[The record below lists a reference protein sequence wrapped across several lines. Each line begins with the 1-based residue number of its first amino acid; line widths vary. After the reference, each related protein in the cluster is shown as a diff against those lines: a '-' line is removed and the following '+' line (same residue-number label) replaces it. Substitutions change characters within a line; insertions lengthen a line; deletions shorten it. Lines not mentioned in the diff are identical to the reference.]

1 MVAGLGTGQPSVNF
15 ALTNAKANQTIT
27 FGSLANKIATD
38 PDFSVS
44 ATASSGLTV
53 SFAASGQCTVAA
65 TTVHLTG
72 AGSCTIT
79 ASQAGNSNVN
89 AAPDVPRTFTIA
101 KANQTITFGSLPN
114 KIAGDPD
121 FSVSATASSGLAVSF
136 AASGQCTI
144 AGTTVHL
151 TGAGSCTIT
160 ASQAGNS
167 DFNAAPDVPRSFTIA
182 GPLVSLSQTNY
193 NVNESTGFVAIT
205 VNRAGDLS
213 VPVTV
218 DYATNDTGA
227 SNICSTLNSGLAAAR
242 CDFGLILGTL
252 RFAATE
258 TRKTFV
264 IPITQDSFTE
274 GPETFTVSLS
284 NVNGNGASL
293 VTPSS
298 ATVTINDSAAPA
310 QNASDETDAFVR
322 QQYRDFL
329 NREADPAGLAFWKN
343 NIDKCNDP
351 AQRPAGQTLIACI
364 EVQRILTS
372 GAFFLSI
379 EFQQSGVFVR
389 DFYVAALNRP
399 ASGSQPLLVEF
410 LRDVEA
416 VQTGVV
422 VGVGNW
428 QQVLDNNRTAFMN
441 DFVVRPEFT
450 GLYPTTDTPTQY
462 VDKLYQH
469 AAVTGTTQERLD
481 TIAEFNG
488 AATASDP
495 GARGRALLRI
505 TQNGVFRQREGNRAF
520 VFMEYIGYLRRSPN
534 DPPDGNFDG
543 YNFWLT
549 KLNQFNGDFL
559 QAEMVKAFLSSIEY
573 RQRFGP

>member
-1 MVAGLGTGQPSVNF
+1 
-15 ALTNAKANQTIT
+15 
-27 FGSLANKIATD
+27 
-38 PDFSVS
+38 
-44 ATASSGLTV
+44 
-53 SFAASGQCTVAA
+53 
-65 TTVHLTG
+65 
-72 AGSCTIT
+72 
-79 ASQAGNSNVN
+79 
-89 AAPDVPRTFTIA
+89 
-101 KANQTITFGSLPN
+101 
-114 KIAGDPD
+114 
-121 FSVSATASSGLAVSF
+121 
-136 AASGQCTI
+136 
-144 AGTTVHL
+144 
-151 TGAGSCTIT
+151 
-160 ASQAGNS
+160 
-167 DFNAAPDVPRSFTIA
+167 
-182 GPLVSLSQTNY
+182 
-193 NVNESTGFVAIT
+193 
-205 VNRAGDLS
+205 
-213 VPVTV
+213 
-218 DYATNDTGA
+218 
-227 SNICSTLNSGLAAAR
+227 
-242 CDFGLILGTL
+242 
-252 RFAATE
+252 
-258 TRKTFV
+258 V

-274 GPETFTVSLS
+274 GSETFTVSLS
-284 NVNGNGASL
+284 NLNGNGASL
-293 VTPSS
+293 VTPTS

-310 QNASDETDAFVR
+310 QNASDDTEAFVR

-329 NREADPAGLAFWKN
+329 NREADAAGLAFWKN

-351 AQRPAGQTLIACI
+351 AQKPPGQTLVACI

-379 EFQQSGVFVR
+379 EFQQTGVFVR

-399 ASGSQPLLVEF
+399 VSGNQPILVEF

-416 VQTGVV
+416 VQSGVI

-428 QQVLDNNRTAFMN
+428 QQILDNNRAAFMN
-441 DFVVRPEFT
+441 DFVMRPEFA

-481 TIAEFNG
+481 AIAEFNG

-495 GARGRALLRI
+495 GARARALLRI
-505 TQNGVFRQREGNRAF
+505 TQNAAFRQREGNRAF

-573 RQRFGP
+573 RQRFGQ

>member
-1 MVAGLGTGQPSVNF
+1 M
-15 ALTNAKANQTIT
+15 
-27 FGSLANKIATD
+27 
-38 PDFSVS
+38 
-44 ATASSGLTV
+44 
-53 SFAASGQCTVAA
+53 
-65 TTVHLTG
+65 
-72 AGSCTIT
+72 
-79 ASQAGNSNVN
+79 
-89 AAPDVPRTFTIA
+89 
-101 KANQTITFGSLPN
+101 
-114 KIAGDPD
+114 
-121 FSVSATASSGLAVSF
+121 
-136 AASGQCTI
+136 
-144 AGTTVHL
+144 
-151 TGAGSCTIT
+151 
-160 ASQAGNS
+160 
-167 DFNAAPDVPRSFTIA
+167 
-182 GPLVSLSQTNY
+182 
-193 NVNESTGFVAIT
+193 
-205 VNRAGDLS
+205 
-213 VPVTV
+213 
-218 DYATNDTGA
+218 
-227 SNICSTLNSGLAAAR
+227 
-242 CDFGLILGTL
+242 
-252 RFAATE
+252 
-258 TRKTFV
+258 

-274 GPETFTVSLS
+274 GPETFTVNLL
-284 NVNGNGASL
+284 NVNGTGASL
-293 VTPSS
+293 GTPTS

-310 QNASDETDAFVR
+310 ANASDETDAFVR

-343 NIDKCNDP
+343 NIDKCNDA
-351 AQRPAGQTLIACI
+351 AQRPAGQTLIQCI

-389 DFYVAALNRP
+389 DFYVAAVNRP
-399 ASGSQPLLVEF
+399 ASGSQPVLVEF

-428 QQVLDNNRTAFMN
+428 QQVLDNNRLAFMN
-441 DFVVRPEFT
+441 DFVMRPEFA

-469 AAVTGTTQERLD
+469 AAVTGTTPERLAA
-481 TIAEFNG
+481 IGEFNG

-505 TQNGVFRQREGNRAF
+505 TQSAAFRQREGNRAF

-534 DPPDGNFDG
+534 DLPDGNFDG

-573 RQRFGP
+573 RQRFGASRDRRVCSPQR